1 MAVQYPL
8 TTVNKL
14 AAETTVG
21 VAGQKICY
29 YGQMLSGT
37 ATSGNLYEI
46 TSFTK
51 AVELFGVGS
60 HLAGILAKV
69 FDIATLAGFQVGKP
83 FPTIYAIGIEDPTSG
98 TKATSTITSSAEMT
112 SSDTLVISIGDK
124 VKNTYKV
131 SFVREEE
138 DITKEEQ
145 MAEIMAV
152 LNADTSCPV
161 VASITGSEGAE
172 ILTLTHKHK
181 GKVGN
186 NTYIEIAQPSVG
198 GSTFTLTAFSGGAGE
213 VVGSPTP
220 LANIRMHNIVYP
232 ASWDRDLITAF
243 AKASWN
249 VDGKIKDTMLFFG
262 TISAVSSITTAVADN
277 HQTICPF
284 YTKLIDNS
292 NFKGSV
298 HSTSVDAIPAIFAT
312 IFSLCVTSGSSLIN
326 FVPSGSTVGSP
337 EYNAIPVHNTIIP
350 NSILPAVSPLL
361 DITDEE
367 EALLRRYCYNTFRNN
382 RADNTL
388 LVRQVVTTYKT
399 TALGYAD
406 LAFKYIENVKTTSVS
421 AEYIFENMQKEFAK
435 TTVTTGIPQL
445 GSAQVTKDGISAA
458 LFGFVND
465 LVVKPYALIRQG
477 ALDDIFDSITA
488 SASLDIKNGA
498 WSSSVIGAIVM
509 QLREI
514 LVNFYTT
521 IDYTE
526 NEI

>member
-29 YGQMLSGT
+29 YGQMLAGT
-37 ATSGNLYEI
+37 ATSGNLYEV
-46 TSFTK
+46 TSYAK

-83 FPTIYAIGIEDPTSG
+83 FPTIYAIGMEDPSSG

-312 IFSLCVTSGSSLIN
+312 IFSLCVTSGSSLKE
-326 FVPSGSTVGSP
+326 FVGSGSLVGLP
-337 EYNAIPVHNTIIP
+337 EYNAIPVHNTLIP

-367 EALLRRYCYNTFRNN
+367 EVLLRGYCYNTFRNN

>member
-29 YGQMLSGT
+29 YGQMLTGT
-37 ATSGNLYEI
+37 ATSGNLYEV

-51 AVELFGVGS
+51 AVELFGAGS
-60 HLAGILAKV
+60 HIVGILAKV
-69 FDIATLAGFQVGKP
+69 FDIANLAGFQVGKP
-83 FPTIYAIGIEDPTSG
+83 FPTIYAIGLTDLASG
-98 TKATSTITSSAEMT
+98 TKATSTITSSGALT

-131 SFVREEE
+131 SFVRGSA
-138 DITKEEQ
+138 DITKAEQ
-145 MAEIMAV
+145 MTAIMAV
-152 LNADTSCPV
+152 LNADIYCPV
-161 VASITGSEGAE
+161 IASIASGAE
-172 ILTLTHKHK
+172 VLTLTHKHK
-181 GKVGN
+181 GAVGN
-186 NTYIEIAQPSVG
+186 HTYIEIAQPSVG
-198 GSTFTLTAFSGGAGE
+198 GSNFTLTAFSGGASEPVLTGIT
-213 VVGSPTP
+213 TP

-262 TISAVSSITTAVADN
+262 KIATVSSITTAVADN

-298 HSTSVDAIPAIFAT
+298 HSTSVDIIPAIFAT
-312 IFSLCVTSGSSLIN
+312 IFSLCVTSGSSLRE
-326 FVPSGSTVGSP
+326 FVPSGSLVGSP

-367 EALLRRYCYNTFRNN
+367 EVLLRGYCYNTFRNN

-445 GSAQVTKDGISAA
+445 GSAQVTTGQISAI

-465 LVVKPYALIRQG
+465 LVPTPYALIRQG
-477 ALDDIFDSITA
+477 ALENILNGINDDSK
-488 SASLDIKNGA
+488 LEIKTGF

>member
-1 MAVQYPL
+1 MAVQNPRV
-8 TTVNKL
+8 TVNKL

-29 YGQMLSGT
+29 YGQMLEGT

-46 TSFTK
+46 TSYAK
-51 AVELFGVGS
+51 AVELFGAGS
-60 HLAGILAKV
+60 HLVGMLAKV

-83 FPTIYAIGIEDPTSG
+83 FPTIYAIGMEDPSIG
-98 TKATSTITSSAEMT
+98 TKATSTITSSAVLT

-131 SFVREEE
+131 PFAEG
-138 DITKEEQ
+138 DTLAQQ
-145 MAEIMAV
+145 MVKIKAV
-152 LNADTSCPV
+152 LDADTSCPV
-161 VASITGSEGAE
+161 EATIVTG
-172 ILTLTHKHK
+172 TLKLEYKHK
-181 GKVGN
+181 GLVGN

-198 GSTFTLTAFSGGAGE
+198 GSSFTFTAFSGGTAMP
-213 VVGSPTP
+213 VLTNITTP

-262 TISAVSSITTAVADN
+262 KIATVSSITTAVADN

-284 YTKLIDNS
+284 YTKLIENT

-312 IFSLCVTSGSSLIN
+312 IFSLCVTSGSSLTN
-326 FVPSGSTVGSP
+326 FVPSGSMVGSP

-367 EALLRRYCYNTFRNN
+367 EVLLRGYCYNTFRNN

-388 LVRQVVTTYKT
+388 LARQVVTTYKT
-399 TALGYAD
+399 AALGYDD

-421 AEYIFENMQKEFAK
+421 AEYIFENIQKKLAK
-435 TTVTTGIPQL
+435 ASVTTGIPQV
-445 GSAQVTKDGISAA
+445 GSSQVTKGQIGAI
-458 LFGFVND
+458 LYGFVSD
-465 LVVKPYALIRQG
+465 LVPTPYALIRQG
-477 ALDDIFDSITA
+477 ALEDILDAINDNSR
-488 SASLDIKNGA
+488 LDIKTGF